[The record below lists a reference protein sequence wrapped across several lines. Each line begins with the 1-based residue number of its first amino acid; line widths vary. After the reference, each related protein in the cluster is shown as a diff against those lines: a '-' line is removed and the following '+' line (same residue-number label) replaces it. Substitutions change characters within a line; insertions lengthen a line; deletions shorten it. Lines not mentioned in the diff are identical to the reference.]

1 MDPITDV
8 NNVSEIEAS
17 IQKFVTMT
25 YNNGTAKSWIEDF
38 MEKIRGTEHEI
49 ELLEFSLS
57 KMKPLLVQNEKEDSK
72 IRLRLAGLLENKGK
86 FYESAVVLKDACML
100 QKEYQGSESEELN
113 SQKFELYIR
122 IMRDFLEVG
131 EADNA
136 AAVISKAQYLR
147 QGLTQIDPSLDIH
160 FKLSQARVFDSSRK
174 FLEASTKYYQASRE
188 SMVDYGDRLASLRQ
202 AIICAVLSPAGPQRN
217 TMLRTLYNDERS
229 QIVGEVVYSVLCQCY
244 FDRLLSRKDID
255 ALAAECSDHHLMPLS
270 DGTTVL
276 TRGLIDHNV
285 LSLSRIYVNIS
296 LHDLAVLLDLE
307 SADRAEEYVSKMIVQ
322 NRLKAQIDD
331 TNGFLYFH
339 SNEESMHSGNADT
352 HGLATFGNLIDEDRQ
367 WANLFADLNLIV
379 SSIPAESI
387 QSN

>member
-1 MDPITDV
+1 MESITDV
-8 NNVSEIEAS
+8 NDIPAVKAA
-17 IQKFVTMT
+17 IQKFVMMT
-25 YNNGTAKSWIEDF
+25 YNNGAAKSWIEDF
-38 MEKIRGTEHEI
+38 MKKIRGSEHEA
-49 ELLEFSLS
+49 ELLDFSLS
-57 KMKPLLVQNEKEDSK
+57 KMKPLLVQDEKEDSK
-72 IRLRLAGLLENKGK
+72 VRLRLADLLESRGDFHK
-86 FYESAVVLKDACML
+86 SAVILRDACML
-100 QKEYQGSESEELN
+100 QKEYQGSESDTLN
-113 SQKFELYIR
+113 GQKFELYIR

-131 EADNA
+131 ESENA
-136 AAVISKAQYLR
+136 ATMISKAQYLR
-147 QGLTQIDPSLDIH
+147 QGLPTIDPALDIH

-174 FLEASTKYYQASRE
+174 FLEAATKYYQASRE

-202 AIICAVLSPAGPQRN
+202 AIVCAVLSPAGPQRN

-229 QIVGEVVYSVLCQCY
+229 QIVGEVLYSVLCQCY

-255 ALAAECSDHHLMPLS
+255 ALAAECSDHHLISLS

-285 LSLSRIYVNIS
+285 LSISRIYVNIS

-331 TNGFLYFH
+331 TNGFVYFH
-339 SNEESMHSGNADT
+339 SDEESMHSGNSDT
-352 HGLATFGNLIDEDRQ
+352 HGLSTFGNLIDEDRK

-379 SSIPAESI
+379 SSVPTGSI
-387 QSN
+387 